1 MNTLTVRKSIISK
14 IILALVL
21 LVFVRGAT
29 GWMVKAED
37 GGGEGSAVQNKTQ
50 ILSSRFDEQE
60 RLRVI
65 VQLNVPG
72 ETKQAE
78 LMTPAIH
85 NVQSELISAMEDIRF
100 QINP

>member
-1 MNTLTVRKSIISK
+1 MFALMLMIFIS
-14 IILALVL
+14 
-21 LVFVRGAT
+21 GAT
-29 GWMVKAED
+29 GWMVNAED
-37 GGGEGSAVQNKTQ
+37 GGGEESEVMSKTQ

-72 ETKQAE
+72 QTKQAE

-85 NVQSELISAMEDIRF
+85 TTQDELMSAMEAYNVRLIHE
-100 QINP
+100 